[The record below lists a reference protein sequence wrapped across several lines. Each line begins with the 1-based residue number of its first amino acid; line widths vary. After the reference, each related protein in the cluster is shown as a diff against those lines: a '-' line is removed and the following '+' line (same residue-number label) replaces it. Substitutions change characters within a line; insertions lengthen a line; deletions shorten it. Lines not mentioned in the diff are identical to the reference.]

1 MVCTYFM
8 IVGKNDNPIYET
20 ELIDQKLSSE
30 KAQLKQFILHAALD
44 PVEELMW
51 GTTNLTSFQ
60 SESAQ
65 TSAELSSSYL
75 KTVDRFNDF
84 FITAYVTPGYIK
96 FLLMQDFRQE
106 DNTKTFFNDVYELYL
121 KVLLNPFY
129 RPGGPIT
136 SQAFDTRVKGLLKKH
151 F

>member
-51 GTTNLTSFQ
+51 GTTNF
-60 SESAQ
+60 
-65 TSAELSSSYL
+65 YL